1 MDNSIDFQMQTNR
14 GAPTHTLQ
22 IDDQGDVAQAPAMP
36 CGIKNPLWV
45 GIPTRLLNMRL
56 AADLAMTAL
65 EALSGVSNQVIA
77 KTENHQSVPRLDT
90 VERMAYALGVSPT
103 WFAFGPDGEEPFTER
118 IRRSPLQIP
127 KDPRP
132 GAPLPCPENY
142 KGMPERIQVAR
153 QKAGLS
159 LRGLADACG
168 LSGPGVKKIEVG
180 ASVPTIDNVEAIAKA
195 LGVSPGW
202 LAFGIGRGP
211 DGKKARARAVA

>member
-1 MDNSIDFQMQTNR
+1 MNTYFHNQPQTK
-14 GAPTHTLQ
+14 TTLQ
-22 IDDQGDVAQAPAMP
+22 TEPPNPMTCIDVTQAGCMP
-36 CGIKNPLWV
+36 SGIKNPHWM
-45 GIPTRLLNMRL
+45 GFPSRLLSVRMGADMSMVTL
-56 AADLAMTAL
+56 ATMC
-65 EALSGVSNQVIA
+65 GVTHGVIA
-77 KTENHQSVPRLDT
+77 NAENHKSVPRLDT

-103 WFAFGPDGEEPFTER
+103 WFAFGHDGDEPFVER
-118 IRRSPLQIP
+118 NRRSPLQIP

-132 GAPLPCPENY
+132 GAPLPCPESY
-142 KGMPERIQVAR
+142 KGMPERIQAAR